1 MGIRNKPVAV
11 CSMKPPERLSPL
23 SPPRDGKA
31 SGRQSESEDLP
42 LRYCFT
48 AFEDWSQEL
57 DKNETGYFI
66 IIGNWLLAQVSVAGL
81 AWGLLCAA
89 LLFAAGRMLAQ
100 QRRCPAYRR
109 MAAAAPLNRGLCVS
123 SGARK

>member
-1 MGIRNKPVAV
+1 MRK
-11 CSMKPPERLSPL
+11 K
-23 SPPRDGKA
+23 
-31 SGRQSESEDLP
+31 
-42 LRYCFT
+42 
-48 AFEDWSQEL
+48 
-57 DKNETGYFI
+57 
-66 IIGNWLLAQVSVAGL
+66 IGNLMQAAGGLLLFSLACASDMGAVSVAGL

-100 QRRCPAYRR
+100 QRCPAYRR